1 MFNRKSSYAL
11 NKKDPNAIVY
21 MDANEAI
28 IRLTRED
35 FASEEE
41 FLKWK
46 SLSDADYH
54 ASEKED
60 HVYANHTLALDEL
73 SEEAASIPAADICME
88 QAHDRVAEIRRSTQK
103 VTQIRKH
110 LTDTQFRRMWM
121 YFVDGMTIDE
131 IGKVEGVSHQAIAGT
146 NRPYLSHSGG
156 EKVKIA
162 LAVTLGLADV
172 KARRA
177 GIQLGML
184 FIDEPPF
191 LDADGTEAY
200 ADALTNMAA
209 RNPGMRILAIS
220 HDPTMKARFS
230 QNIIVSAGENGST
243 VSME

>member
-131 IGKVEGVSHQAIAGT
+131 IGKVEGVSHQAIGQEH
-146 NRPYLSHSGG
+146 Y
-156 EKVKIA
+156 E
-162 LAVTLGLADV
+162 
-172 KARRA
+172 
-177 GIQLGML
+177 
-184 FIDEPPF
+184 
-191 LDADGTEAY
+191 
-200 ADALTNMAA
+200 
-209 RNPGMRILAIS
+209 
-220 HDPTMKARFS
+220 
-230 QNIIVSAGENGST
+230 
-243 VSME
+243 

>member
-60 HVYANHTLALDEL
+60 HV
-73 SEEAASIPAADICME
+73 SEEAASIPAADVCME

-131 IGKVEGVSHQAIAGT
+131 IGKVEGVSHQAISLNITAAI
-146 NRPYLSHSGG
+146 R
-156 EKVKIA
+156 KI
-162 LAVTLGLADV
+162 
-172 KARRA
+172 KKY
-177 GIQLGML
+177 
-184 FIDEPPF
+184 F
-191 LDADGTEAY
+191 
-200 ADALTNMAA
+200 
-209 RNPGMRILAIS
+209 
-220 HDPTMKARFS
+220 
-230 QNIIVSAGENGST
+230 
-243 VSME
+243 